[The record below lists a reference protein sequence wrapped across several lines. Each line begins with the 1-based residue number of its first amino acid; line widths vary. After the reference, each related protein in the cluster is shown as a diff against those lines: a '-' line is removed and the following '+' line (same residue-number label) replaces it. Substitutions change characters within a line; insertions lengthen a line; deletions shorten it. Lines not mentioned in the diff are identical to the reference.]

1 MRTKDERIAAVARLG
16 FTERQARFLV
26 HVMLFSGICL
36 PRQYARSAGIAYGH
50 NVTEFFARLVR
61 DGDATAWRS
70 LHNRGRSY
78 HVRGRRLYE
87 AIGEPR
93 HRYRRPV
100 PARQISERLMRL
112 DALLAQPK
120 VQWLVSEGEKVDYL
134 HRLAPAL
141 STEGLSHVSNRAGAR
156 GPRLLPRD
164 VLVGIGESKPTFV
177 YVATRA
183 NEDDWRRAIV
193 GHGHLLAALPAWV
206 LRAYFPPELKAQ
218 LSRFHFV
225 FQEELGEPLSPT
237 ILKELRWYFEQ
248 LRAPTPRTAPADRER
263 FRECQVQLLITPR
276 YRLLHQRWLAH
287 GDAAFDV
294 ASSSANAQHLA
305 KHSGQLHCLLL
316 PVSYR
321 NTAALVTPDP
331 KLPTRIEGVEQGD
344 DGSERSQPPSDYSA
358 VALMRSRWETDAL
371 PTASQ
376 SAEAQ

>member
-1 MRTKDERIAAVARLG
+1 MMTMDGRITAVARLG

-36 PRQYARSAGIAYGH
+36 PRQYARSAGTAYGH

-61 DGDATAWRS
+61 DGHATAWRS
-70 LHNRGRSY
+70 LHNRGRLY
-78 HVRGRRLYE
+78 HVRSRRLYE
-87 AIGEPR
+87 AIGEPSHR
-93 HRYRRPV
+93 HRRAV
-100 PARQISERLMRL
+100 PARQVTERLMRL

-120 VQWLVSEGEKVDYL
+120 VQWLASEAEKVDYL
-134 HRLAPAL
+134 RRLAPAL
-141 STEGLSHVSNRAGAR
+141 STEELSHVSNAAR
-156 GPRLLPRD
+156 GPRLLPSD

-177 YVATRA
+177 YVARSA

-193 GHGHLLAALPAWV
+193 GHEHLLAALPAWV

-248 LRAPTPRTAPADRER
+248 LRAPTTRRAPGDRER

-305 KHSGQLHCLLL
+305 KHTGQLHCLLL

-321 NTAALVTPDP
+321 NTAALVTPVRTP
-331 KLPTRIEGVEQGD
+331 PTRIGGLSKGTMAPHVLNP
-344 DGSERSQPPSDYSA
+344 RSIMATSH
-358 VALMRSRWETDAL
+358 
-371 PTASQ
+371 
-376 SAEAQ
+376 